1 MKPTK
6 TLEKEDD
13 IKKFYICIF
22 CYKANDRFR
31 IMSMGTVQTRRVQNE
46 LDMHFLKPEP
56 EYVKLETALDAR
68 SFKFN

>member
-1 MKPTK
+1 
-6 TLEKEDD
+6 
-13 IKKFYICIF
+13 
-22 CYKANDRFR
+22 
-31 IMSMGTVQTRRVQNE
+31 MSMGTVQTRRVQNE